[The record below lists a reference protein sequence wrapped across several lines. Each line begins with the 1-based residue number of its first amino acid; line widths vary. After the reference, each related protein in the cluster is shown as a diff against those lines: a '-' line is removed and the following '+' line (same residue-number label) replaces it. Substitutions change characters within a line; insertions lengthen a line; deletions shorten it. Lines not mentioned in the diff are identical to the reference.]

1 MTKIRTLL
9 ESTPSTSQ
17 MVVLVGLMGSG
28 KSCVGRRIA
37 REMKVPFVDADT
49 EVEAA
54 AGSSVADIFEQYGE
68 QAFREG
74 ERRVIG
80 RLLDGPPSVLATG
93 GGAFIDG
100 EIRKLILERSTSVWL
115 RADLDTLV
123 KRTEGRTHRPL
134 LNDGNTRNILEQL
147 IIERYPIY
155 AEADIVV
162 DTGSNSVTVTCN
174 RVIRAL
180 TAHLND
186 KASTATP

>member
-17 MVVLVGLMGSG
+17 MVVLVCLMGSG

-80 RLLDGPPSVLATG
+80 RLLL
-93 GGAFIDG
+93 F
-100 EIRKLILERSTSVWL
+100 
-115 RADLDTLV
+115 
-123 KRTEGRTHRPL
+123 
-134 LNDGNTRNILEQL
+134 
-147 IIERYPIY
+147 
-155 AEADIVV
+155 
-162 DTGSNSVTVTCN
+162 
-174 RVIRAL
+174 
-180 TAHLND
+180 
-186 KASTATP
+186 